1 MRLARLF
8 WLMTAVLCCGLPTG
22 VHAAMRPVDLS
33 CEEQT
38 DPLGIDTA
46 APRLSWRLE
55 GDGRGLRQTA
65 YRILVASSAEVL
77 EKGEGDLWD
86 SGRVASDQS
95 RDVEYRGRPLT
106 SRQRCFWK
114 VQAWDQDEK
123 SSPWSEAAQWTM
135 GLLHRGDWQAEWI
148 GSDLELLPHQREL
161 KALPDFGM
169 EDESVIWGMADR
181 LRAMGNSVRE
191 APAVQLRRE
200 FTSPKPV
207 RRATVSLCGLGLY
220 ELSIN
225 GRRVGDHQLDPI
237 YTDYQRRVCYQ
248 TYDVT
253 VNVREGANAVGVI
266 LGNGWYNLITPHVLR
281 YYAADYI
288 DTPRLLLRLDI
299 EYADGS
305 HQTVSSD
312 GGWKFTT
319 DGPIRFN
326 CVLAGETYDAR
337 REMPG
342 WDRPG
347 FDASRWQPAR
357 VLSAP
362 EGRLAT
368 QTVPPVRRLAE
379 WPARSVVKQ
388 GDRWRF
394 DLGVDNAGHVRIK
407 VRGTAGRKIT
417 LVHPGANS
425 HTLGRYQVDEYVL
438 KGGGPEVFEPRFCYH
453 GFRYVDVLGLEG
465 RPQASDVT
473 GIQVGTDLTPAGRF
487 ECSYEPFNHI
497 QEIFLRTLHN
507 YVIHLPNDPVRE
519 KAGWDQDIWNQFEC
533 TAYNFDCRATYAEWQ
548 RDLIEEQHPNGYVP
562 PVVPS
567 RFDGPTI
574 NGPWWGGSIVYN
586 PWLLYRFYGDRRL
599 LHESYPAMKRQT
611 DYLDSIAKDGV
622 VSWGLGDWLEV
633 GSVRPVMTPVP
644 FTSTAAYAWFTRLV
658 ARSAEI
664 TGRKE
669 EAAQF
674 LAKAER
680 LDRSFHRQF
689 YDAKTGIYAKGSQTS
704 EVLPLAL
711 GLTPADEIAKV
722 RQRLAEAVL
731 AKQDHLSTGFVG
743 TPILLTGLCDNGL
756 GELAWRIAT
765 RPDYP
770 GWFDMLFNRGN
781 TVMIEMWDGNG
792 VQMPSLG
799 GPISAWFYRSL
810 AGICPDPENPG
821 FKHVIV
827 RPSIVGELNWVKAHH
842 DSPYGRISVS
852 WKREGDRLT
861 MDVAIPPNTT
871 ATVYVP
877 TSRPNEVT
885 ESGKPVREAVGVKF
899 QRAEGDR
906 AVLDVQSGHYHFSA
920 PLEKREKNGETR

>member
-1 MRLARLF
+1 MKIVRSAG
-8 WLMTAVLCCGLPTG
+8 LMTVVLCCGLLTNAQG
-22 VHAAMRPVDLS
+22 AIGPVALS
-33 CEEQT
+33 CENQT
-38 DPLGIDTA
+38 EPLGIDA
-46 APRLSWRLE
+46 ASPRLSWRLE
-55 GDGRGLRQTA
+55 GGGRGLRQTA
-65 YRILVASSAEVL
+65 YHILVASSAKVL
-77 EKGEGDLWD
+77 AKNEGDLWD

-95 RDVEYRGRPLT
+95 RNVEYRGRPLA

-114 VQAWDQDEK
+114 AQVWDQDQK
-123 SSPWSEAAQWTM
+123 PSSWSDVAQWTM
-135 GLLHRGDWQAEWI
+135 GLLHREDWKAQWI

-161 KALPDFGM
+161 KALTDFGM

-200 FTSPKPV
+200 FTSQKPV
-207 RRATVSLCGLGLY
+207 RRAIVSLCGLGLY

-225 GRRVGDHQLDPI
+225 GRRIGDHQLDPI
-237 YTDYQRRVCYQ
+237 YTDYQKRVCYQ

-253 VNVREGANAVGVI
+253 ADVQDGANALGVI

-305 HQTVSSD
+305 QRMISSD
-312 GGWKFTT
+312 AAWKFTT
-319 DGPIRFN
+319 EGPIRFN

-347 FDASRWQPAR
+347 FDASRWKPAR
-357 VLSAP
+357 ILSAP
-362 EGRLAT
+362 EGRLAA
-368 QTVPPVRRLAE
+368 QTVPPVRRLGE
-379 WPARSVVKQ
+379 WPARSVAKQ
-388 GDRWRF
+388 GDAWRF
-394 DLGVDNAGHVRIK
+394 DLGVDNAGRARIK
-407 VRGTAGRKIT
+407 VRGPAGRKIT

-425 HTLGRYQVDEYVL
+425 HTLGRYQIDEYVL
-438 KGGGPEVFEPRFCYH
+438 KGGGEEVYEPRFCYH
-453 GFRYVDVLGLEG
+453 GFRYVDVSGLEG
-465 RPQASDVT
+465 QPQASDVT
-473 GIQVGTDLTPAGRF
+473 GVQLGTDLATTGRF
-487 ECSYEPFNHI
+487 ECSYEPFNRI

-533 TAYNFDCRATYAEWQ
+533 TACNFDCLATYAEWQ
-548 RDLIEEQHPNGYVP
+548 RDLIEEQHANGYVP

-586 PWLLYRFYGDRRL
+586 PWLIYRFYGDRRL
-599 LHESYPAMKRQT
+599 LDESYTAMKRQT
-611 DYLDSIAKDGV
+611 AYLESIAKGDV

-633 GSVRPVMTPVP
+633 GSVRPIMTPVP

-664 TGRKE
+664 TGRDK
-669 EAAQF
+669 EAAEYD
-674 LAKAER
+674 AKAER
-680 LDRSFHRQF
+680 LNQSFHRQF
-689 YDAKTGIYAKGSQTS
+689 YNAKTGVYAKGSQTS
-704 EVLPLAL
+704 QVLPLAL
-711 GLTPADEIAKV
+711 GLTPADQAAKV
-722 RQRLAEAVL
+722 RQRLAEAVR
-731 AKQDHLSTGFVG
+731 AKKDHLSTGFVG
-743 TPILLTGLCDNGL
+743 TPVLLTGLCDNGL
-756 GELAWRIAT
+756 NDLAWQIAT

-792 VQMPSLG
+792 VQMPSLA

-821 FKHVIV
+821 FKHVII
-827 RPSIVGELNWVKAHH
+827 RPSVVGELKWVKAHH

-852 WKREGDRLT
+852 WKREGDRFT
-861 MDVAIPPNTT
+861 MEVVIPPNTT

-877 TSRPNEVT
+877 TSQPKEVT
-885 ESGKPVREAVGVKF
+885 ESGKPVRKAAGVTF
-899 QRAEGDR
+899 QRVEGGC
-906 AVLDVQSGHYHFSA
+906 AVLEIGSGQYEFAA
-920 PLEKREKNGETR
+920 PAQKGSK